1 MQLGHTNTAAV
12 SQFGS
17 GWMHRD
23 GPVSLHRRSSIMRS
37 TDLRRRC
44 SLNVQRELGLQ
55 NSHCEWEL
63 TLRDGLLWIFFK
75 RNC

>member
-1 MQLGHTNTAAV
+1 MQLGQTNTAAV

-23 GPVSLHRRSSIMRS
+23 RPVSLHRRSSIMRS

-44 SLNVQRELGLQ
+44 SLSARLMCRENWGRKIATVSG
-55 NSHCEWEL
+55 N
-63 TLRDGLLWIFFK
+63 
-75 RNC
+75 